1 MKAPQTLRAR
11 VALLALIVTGA
22 WVSLLTIG
30 FNLLLGAQLRN
41 QADEL
46 LRSRVQAVAA
56 TIDLGPD
63 NHLRIVDLQ
72 DDRAID
78 SGTWVYEGTAVVER
92 PAHADDDLQG
102 AVDALVTNGHRA
114 SSTAEERLYAEPV
127 LRGGQQV
134 GTVVAALSVDP
145 YRRTEDLALVASV
158 VLAALLLAGMYAM
171 TSLAVSRALR
181 PVREMTQQAARWSAA
196 EQGRRFGSARRPRE
210 LDELAGT
217 LDGLLDRLSAVLRHE
232 QQLSGELSHELR
244 TPLAS
249 IVGELDLLRSRPRSQ
264 RELDEAHA
272 ALAARAEQ
280 MSQILEVLLAS
291 ARGAADRLPGR
302 CDAEDVLGRFS
313 DDLVQVDVGHVPVG
327 VEAAVLERTLAPLVD
342 NARRHAA
349 GAVRVAASTRGGQVE
364 VVVTDDGPGL
374 PDGAHEEVFEPGRR
388 ADIDDGHG
396 GAGLGLALAR
406 RLARANG
413 GDVRADSV
421 AVGARFV
428 VTLPPG

>member
-102 AVDALVTNGHRA
+102 AVDALVTNGHRV

-145 YRRTEDLALVASV
+145 YRRTEDLALVASI
-158 VLAALLLAGMYAM
+158 VLAALLLAGMYAV

-264 RELDEAHA
+264 PELDEAHA

-302 CDAEDVLGRFS
+302 CDAEDVLGRFA

-388 ADIDDGHG
+388 ADIEDGHG